1 MEIYREIEKNTVDG
15 TLWPCGV
22 APSMAL
28 VKSAYFT
35 YPVDGASPVFNAM
48 NFDPGVYYFT
58 LFYIALYSV
67 TLYHI
72 RIQYI
77 VLSYVTLHSIP
88 TYYIIFFDT
97 VLYCMTLYHKLY
109 HNHQCNTTSFEIY
122 LQHGIYNLIH
132 NIHIV

>member
-48 NFDPGVYYFT
+48 NFDPGVYHIHT
-58 LFYIALYSV
+58 LA
-67 TLYHI
+67 
-72 RIQYI
+72 
-77 VLSYVTLHSIP
+77 
-88 TYYIIFFDT
+88 
-97 VLYCMTLYHKLY
+97 K
-109 HNHQCNTTSFEIY
+109 Y
-122 LQHGIYNLIH
+122 LQTPIEYQKRWTCF
-132 NIHIV
+132 